1 MQRSTQRILT
11 THCGSL
17 PRPDDLL
24 EMLMAREEGR
34 LHDMQAFHARLRE
47 AVGECVRKQRDTGLD
62 IVNDGEW
69 SKPDYSTYVK
79 DRFTGFEGERHRRT
93 PAGTGSSSRSTP
105 HSPRRRAQISRPK
118 CNGPIAWKDFDAVR
132 RDIDNLKAAASGAAE
147 VFMTAVSPG
156 QVARFQGNSYYRSDE
171 EYLWALADVLKDEY
185 KAITDAGFTLQLDCP
200 DLASGWNGQ
209 FRT

>member
-34 LHDMQAFHARLRE
+34 LHDMQAFHARVRK
-47 AVGECVRKQRDTGLD
+47 AVGECVRQQRDTSLD

-79 DRFTGFEGERHRRT
+79 NRLTGFAGEPTPPDTGRDRLDFPEYAPFRRSGVQLAHRAST
-93 PAGTGSSSRSTP
+93 CDGQQGTGLTLCGCIRVATMPLHFLS
-105 HSPRRRAQISRPK
+105 
-118 CNGPIAWKDFDAVR
+118 VR
-132 RDIDNLKAAASGAAE
+132 YAFAIDPLCPLHICALQRWIGLMCLNVIFITRCVVYLVQYGL
-147 VFMTAVSPG
+147 
-156 QVARFQGNSYYRSDE
+156 QV
-171 EYLWALADVLKDEY
+171 EY
-185 KAITDAGFTLQLDCP
+185 CP
-200 DLASGWNGQ
+200 SLGE
-209 FRT
+209 